1 MVLRGIR
8 IAEAGVQ
15 FSLGPHDKQLLS
27 LYVAENEQDGA
38 NKDRLVLRNSRI
50 WENAHCEA
58 TLANDGYPN
67 V

>member
-1 MVLRGIR
+1 
-8 IAEAGVQ
+8 
-15 FSLGPHDKQLLS
+15 
-27 LYVAENEQDGA
+27 
-38 NKDRLVLRNSRI
+38 LVLRNSRI